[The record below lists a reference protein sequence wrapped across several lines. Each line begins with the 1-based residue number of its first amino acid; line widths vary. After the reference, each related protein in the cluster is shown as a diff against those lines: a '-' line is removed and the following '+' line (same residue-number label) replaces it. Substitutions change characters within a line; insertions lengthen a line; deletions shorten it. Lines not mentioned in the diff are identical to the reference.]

1 MREDRKHNERMIHM
15 KLESIQAGTYVVATD
30 EYYEGLVGVIEEVRS
45 DKSTFETENETE
57 LEIVVNLIETQNMDV
72 THPDLNGTSTD
83 LLIMG
88 EDELIFFPDG
98 LSEKGRNISGETFE
112 LKNVIHKS
120 EGYGDIIKENTY

>member
-1 MREDRKHNERMIHM
+1 M

-30 EYYEGLVGVIEEVRS
+30 EYYEGLVGVIKEVRS
-45 DKSTFETENETE
+45 DKSTFESENETE

-98 LSEKGRNISGETFE
+98 LSEKGKNILGETFE